1 MKILTQKEFVDSCI
15 AKYRWETIPEG
26 MKFEDAHYPT
36 PKCKG
41 GTKTIPL
48 WSCDHTLQGLFQSE
62 ELDHPCLDGRSRE
75 KDIRNLELFY
85 PEYLPLFH
93 KWDKIRLS
101 RAGTA
106 SCVVKH
112 SEKNEDGKSI
122 AAVEAGKASM
132 SEKDEDGKSVH
143 AQLMNERSWELNRE
157 ARIQGCVKAG
167 LKSGPINGPKLYED
181 SKGIWD
187 PQYDG
192 VRKEWASNGGK
203 IGGDLTVEKKVGL
216 HDPKNKE
223 VCRQN
228 SIQSGYK
235 TSSQVWECLI
245 TGHTGPPGPL
255 SLHQKRQGINY
266 KDKSLRR
273 RLS

>member
-1 MKILTQKEFVDSCI
+1 MKILTQKDFVDSCV

-26 MKFEDAHYPT
+26 MNFEDAHYPT
-36 PKCKG
+36 PKCKQ
-41 GTKTIPL
+41 GTETIPL

-62 ELDHPCLDGRSRE
+62 ELNHPCLDGRSRS
-75 KDIRNLELFY
+75 KDIRNLEKYY
-85 PEYLPLFH
+85 PEYLPLFY

-106 SCVVKH
+106 SCIVKH
-112 SEKNEDGKSI
+112 AEKNKEGKSI
-122 AAVEAGKASM
+122 AAVEGGIASM
-132 SEKDEDGKSVH
+132 SEKDENGKSIH
-143 AQLMNERSWELNRE
+143 ARE
-157 ARIQGCVKAG
+157 MSKKAYENDPQSRVRGG
-167 LKSGPINGPKLYED
+167 LRGGAVSGPINGPALYQN

-187 PQYDG
+187 PQYDD
-192 VRKEWASNGGK
+192 VREEWASEGGK
-203 IGGDLTVEKKVGL
+203 IGGSLTVEKKVGL
-216 HDPKNKE
+216 HDPKNKK

-228 SIQSGYK
+228 SIKSGHK
-235 TSSQVWECLI
+235 TSAQVWVCLV

-255 SLHQKRQGINY
+255 SLHQKRNGINH